1 MRLSMSLLFV
11 VFATFLSISSCAL
24 IADVDQ
30 TAVILADLQ
39 SKEWTLTR
47 IVSNGEDLDVSY
59 EVLNFLSDTELEIKT
74 ERPNGTIKTDTG
86 IYFIDFSTP
95 TNIKFNIDIPNRFL
109 IYPVLSLTSEKMII
123 NSGVNSNIF
132 SEYQ

>member
-74 ERPNGTIKTDTG
+74 ERPNGTIKIDTG